1 MACAGNRR
9 SHTRK
14 FYGSAVKGVN
24 WDIGAIGN
32 NKYTGV
38 LVKDLLIDSGLIT

>member
-14 FYGSAVKGVN
+14 HYGSAVKGVN

-32 NKYTGV
+32 NEYTGV
-38 LVKDLLIDSGLIT
+38 LIKDLLIDSGLIT